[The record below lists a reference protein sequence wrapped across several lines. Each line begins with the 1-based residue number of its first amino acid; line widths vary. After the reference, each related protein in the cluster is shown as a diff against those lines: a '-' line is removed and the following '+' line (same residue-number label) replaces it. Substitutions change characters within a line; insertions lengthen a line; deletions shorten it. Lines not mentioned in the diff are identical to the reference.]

1 MSLEHAIL
9 GFLNYEPMTG
19 YDIKKIIDLS
29 VSHFWPAVQSQ
40 IYRSLGRMEADGWL
54 SVETISQDPKPPRK
68 VYHLTALGRE
78 ELFRWLNQPQ
88 PIHEVRLAWLVQI
101 FFGGQLPDEQVV
113 KLFEHQLNLQ
123 RQKLAGFSSIP
134 EENRERMQEDNER
147 DRFYWML
154 TVDYGVAQTIAQV
167 KWLEKVL
174 DQIKRGEYRLP
185 TLQG

>member
-1 MSLEHAIL
+1 MSLEHAIM

-40 IYRSLGRMEADGWL
+40 IYRSLGKMETEGWL

-68 VYHLTALGRE
+68 VYQLTDLGRD
-78 ELFRWLNQPQ
+78 ELYRWLNEPQ
-88 PIHEVRLAWLVQI
+88 PIHEVRLAWLIQL
-101 FFGGQLPDEQVV
+101 FFGGRLTDEHVV
-113 KLFEHQLNLQ
+113 DLLEHQLTLQ
-123 RQKLAGFSSIP
+123 RKKLEGFSSIP
-134 EENRERMQEDNER
+134 EENREMMQDDDER

-154 TVDYGVAQTIAQV
+154 TVDFGVAQAIAQV
-167 KWLEKVL
+167 RWLEKVISE
-174 DQIKRGEYRLP
+174 IKRGEYRLP